1 MSRIKKPVN
10 YNNMVQGIGEI
21 SASMDYGEVSGV
33 NNARNSKKSIPTNPK
48 DTKQRCEQMF

>member
-33 NNARNSKKSIPTNPK
+33 NNARHSKKMAAAPVNPK
-48 DTKQRCEQMF
+48 DTKQKCE

>member
-1 MSRIKKPVN
+1 
-10 YNNMVQGIGEI
+10 MVQGIGEI

-33 NNARNSKKSIPTNPK
+33 NSARQSKKSIPTNPK